1 MDKTDF
7 LALCHKRI
15 VVVYQATKAG
25 TPDDAARHR
34 MEGFMNA
41 GQVIGVVTQA
51 EVRELIER
59 AHYQVFGETVAER
72 KERKA
77 SLESL
82 KESEPDRYY
91 AIPAIER
98 R

>member
-15 VVVYQATKAG
+15 TAVYKATKAG

-41 GQVIGVVTQA
+41 GQVLGIVTQA
-51 EVRELIER
+51 EVRELIEHV
-59 AHYQVFGETVAER
+59 HYEVFNETVAER
-72 KERKA
+72 KSRKA
-77 SLESL
+77 SLASL
-82 KESEPDRYY
+82 KASEPDRYY